1 MNIYYNENKQMF
13 HLQSK
18 DMSYIIQL
26 VNGYPSHAYWG
37 KRLDQDG
44 NLDDILMLQERCSF
58 SPNPVPDDR
67 RISLDTLPQEYPQYG
82 TSDFRH
88 PAYQVQLQDGS
99 RITELL
105 YRTHRIVRGKP
116 ALDGLPAV
124 YAESEQEAM
133 TLELELTDSYS
144 GLLVIISY
152 TVFKAFSAITRS
164 VRFVNKG
171 QHALN
176 LRSALSANVD
186 FSDAEYDCLVLTGA
200 WVRERHMQRNHL
212 TMGATTKVE
221 SRRGSSSHQANPFI
235 ALLRPDAGEEQGD
248 VFGFSLVYSGN
259 FAAQAEVDQFATVR
273 VSIGINPFDFNWLLG
288 PGESFQTPEAVLVY
302 SSEGLGGMSRT
313 YHKLYRTRLCRG
325 VHRDKERPI
334 LVNNWEAT
342 YFDFNADKIEAIAG
356 VAAELGIELFV
367 LDDGW
372 FGKRDDDTTSLGDWT
387 VDRKKLPNGLE
398 DLAARVNKLG
408 LQFGLW
414 FEPEMISPESELY
427 RLHPDWCL
435 HVPDRRR
442 TEGRCQLILDYSR
455 QDVRDYIFDAL
466 SDIFRTVP
474 VSYVK
479 WDMNRNMTEIGS
491 ATLPAE
497 RQSEVAHRYMLG
509 LYGLLEK
516 LSGAFPNILFESCS
530 GGGGRF
536 DPGMLYYMPQTWT
549 SDDTDAV
556 ERLKIQYGTSIVYP
570 VSAMGSHVSAVPNH
584 QVGRITPLKTRGDV
598 AMSGNFGY
606 ELDLT
611 KLSEEEKVVIKR
623 QVSDYKELRGLVQSG
638 DMYRLKSPFTGNE
651 TAWMVVSEDK
661 KKAVVFYFRV
671 LAEPNAP
678 QRRLQLRGLNP
689 GFDYRVS
696 QLDTSYRGDRL
707 LHFGLNLPQ
716 IDGDYASVW
725 FKLDAE

>member
-1 MNIYYNENKQMF
+1 MNIYYNENKQLF

-18 DMSYIIQL
+18 EMSYIIQL
-26 VNGYPSHAYWG
+26 VNGYPSHVYWG
-37 KRLDQDG
+37 KRLDQEG
-44 NLDDILMLQERCSF
+44 NLDDFLMLQERCSF
-58 SPNPVPDDR
+58 SPNPVPGDR

-105 YRTHRIVRGKP
+105 YSAHRIVRGKP

-152 TVFKAFSAITRS
+152 TVFEAFSAITRS

-171 QHALN
+171 QQALN
-176 LRSALSANVD
+176 LRSALSASVD
-186 FSDAEYDCLVLTGA
+186 FADAEYDCLVLTGA
-200 WVRERHMQRNHL
+200 WVRERHIQRTHL

-259 FAAQAEVDQFATVR
+259 FAAGAEVDQFATVR
-273 VSIGINPFDFNWLLG
+273 VSIGINPFDFAWLLE

-372 FGKRDDDTTSLGDWT
+372 FGKRDNDTTSLGDWK

-414 FEPEMISPESELY
+414 FEPEMISPESDLY

-455 QDVRDYIFDAL
+455 EDVREYIFEAL
-466 SDIFRTVP
+466 SAIFRTVP
-474 VSYVK
+474 ITYVK

-491 ATLPAE
+491 AALPAE

-516 LSGAFPNILFESCS
+516 LNGSFPNILFESCS

-584 QVGRITPLKTRGDV
+584 QVGRITPLRTRGDV

-611 KLSEEEKVVIKR
+611 KLSEEEKAVIKR
-623 QVSDYKELRGLVQSG
+623 QVGDYKALRGLVQSG
-638 DMYRLKSPFTGNE
+638 DLYRLKSPFTGNE
-651 TAWMVVSEDK
+651 TAWMFVSEDK
-661 KKAVVFYFRV
+661 KQAVVFYFRV

-678 QRRLQLRGLNP
+678 LRRLQLRGLNA
-689 GFDYRVS
+689 GFDYRIS
-696 QLDTSYRGDRL
+696 QLGTSYRGDRL
-707 LHFGLNLPQ
+707 MHFGLNLPQ
-716 IDGDYASVW
+716 IDGDYASAW